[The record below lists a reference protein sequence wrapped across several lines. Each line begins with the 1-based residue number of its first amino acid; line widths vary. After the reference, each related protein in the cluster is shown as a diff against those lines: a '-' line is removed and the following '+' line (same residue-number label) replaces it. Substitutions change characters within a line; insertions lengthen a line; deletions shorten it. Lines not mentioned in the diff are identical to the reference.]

1 MAASTSSTSTQPRT
15 LLVISGGIEAVPA
28 IAEAR
33 RLGLRILVSDGDP
46 AAPGFKLADAGL
58 IASTYDPDATVD
70 AARAY
75 AKRNRIDGVLA
86 VAADVPV
93 TVAAVAEAL
102 RLPGISRVTA
112 FLASDKLAMKERF
125 RDEGVPVPWFREVRD
140 QATLVAVAASAE
152 RPLIVK
158 PVDSRGARGVVR
170 LLPGVDPEW
179 AFGVAAAES
188 PAGRVMVET
197 YVPGPQVS
205 TESVVVGGRTTTVGF
220 SDRNYALLGR
230 FAPFVIEDG
239 GELPS
244 RLSPA
249 MHDQIAA
256 LVARAAAAMGVRH
269 GTVKGDIVVGPDGP
283 MVIELA
289 ARLSGG
295 FFCTHEIPLATGVN
309 LVEAAI
315 RLALGEEPT
324 SADLEPRWSRGV
336 AQRFLFP
343 EPGRV
348 VSVAGAAQASLGEGI
363 ALLEVRV
370 KAGTIVPR
378 MTSHVCRAGV
388 VIAVGEDRTQAVTR
402 AEAAIARVRIVT
414 APDVEPA
421 GAGLH

>member
-1 MAASTSSTSTQPRT
+1 MAASTSSLGTHQRT
-15 LLVISGGIEAVPA
+15 LLIVSGGVEAVPA

-33 RLGLRILVSDGDP
+33 RLGLRVLVSDGDP
-46 AAPGFKLADAGL
+46 AAPGFRLADSGL
-58 IASTYDPDATVD
+58 IASTYDADATVE

-75 AKRNRIDGVLA
+75 ATRNRIDGVLA
-86 VAADVPV
+86 VAADVPQ
-93 TVAAVAEAL
+93 TVAAVAAAL
-102 RLPGISRVTA
+102 GLPGISLETA
-112 FLASDKLAMKERF
+112 HLASDKLAMKEQF
-125 RDEGVPVPWFREVRD
+125 RAAGVPVPWFHAVPD
-140 QATLVAVAASAE
+140 AATLVALATEAE

-170 LLPGVDPEW
+170 LLPGIDPTW

-188 PAGRVMVET
+188 PTGRVMVET

-205 TESVVVGGRTTTVGF
+205 TESVVANGRTTTVGF

-249 MHDQIAA
+249 MLEAIGA
-256 LVARAAAAMGVRH
+256 LVARAADALGVRH

-295 FFCTHEIPLATGVN
+295 FFCTHEIPLATGIN

-315 RLALGEEPT
+315 RLALGETPSPEE
-324 SADLEPRWSRGV
+324 LRPRWSRGV

-348 VSVAGAAQASLGEGI
+348 VSVEGAAQASLGEGI

-370 KAGTIVPR
+370 QPGTRVPH

-388 VIAVGEDRTQAVTR
+388 VIAVGDDRAQAVTR

-414 APDVEPA
+414 ALDVA
-421 GAGLH
+421 AVSAALH

>member
-1 MAASTSSTSTQPRT
+1 MADSTSNASTQPRT
-15 LLVISGGIEAVPA
+15 LLIISGGIEAVPA

-33 RLGLRILVSDGDP
+33 RQGLRVLVSDGDP
-46 AAPGFKLADAGL
+46 AAPGFRLADAGL
-58 IASTYDPDATVD
+58 IASTYDADATVD
-70 AARAY
+70 AARQY
-75 AKRNRIDGVLA
+75 AMQNRIDGVLA

-93 TVAAVAEAL
+93 TVAAVACAL
-102 RLPGISRVTA
+102 GLPGITPATA
-112 FLASDKLAMKERF
+112 HLASDKLAMKERF
-125 RDEGVPVPWFREVRD
+125 RAAGVPVPWFRAVSD
-140 QATLVAVAASAE
+140 SATLVAVAAEAE

-170 LLPGVDPEW
+170 LLPGIDPMW

-188 PAGRVMVET
+188 PSGRVMVET

-205 TESVVVGGRTTTVGF
+205 TESVVAGGRTTTVGF

-249 MHDQIAA
+249 MHEAIAA
-256 LVARAAAAMGVRH
+256 LVARAADAMGVRH

-283 MVIELA
+283 MIIELA

-315 RLALGEEPT
+315 RLALGEEPQA
-324 SADLEPRWSRGV
+324 ADLEPRWSRGV

-348 VSVAGAAQASLGEGI
+348 VSVEGAAQASLGEGI

-370 KAGTIVPR
+370 KPGTIVPR

-388 VIAVGEDRTQAVTR
+388 VIAVGDDRAQAVTR
-402 AEAAIARVRIVT
+402 AEAALARVRVVT
-414 APDVEPA
+414 APDACPV
-421 GAGLH
+421 GAALH